1 MSKKLLF
8 IAITCLSVIMP
19 LACSGPDEFKA
30 LNNELDRLDKT
41 LQDAP
46 KYDARKKRCL
56 DSLRLC
62 LSSTPVVDTLRLWKL
77 NMELGNQYH
86 SFCSD
91 SSAMYYHRACQ
102 LTSSGSMTSQNID
115 SRIAMA
121 DAQGAAGLFTLAY
134 SSLSELDTTA
144 LTKDQHIKYAMA
156 ARQLHSYM
164 REYAKGHLDIEAQF
178 SRKDEVFEQYLI
190 NTLPSESPYRRF
202 LSAQQMHR
210 NGDNTNAHK
219 VATTLINKLPENS
232 NLYGMTAYLMAQ
244 ISRSLGNE
252 FEYGKYLILAATSD
266 IKAGVKET
274 MALNALAKWL
284 YNRGAV
290 DRAYTY
296 VNASLQD
303 AVTAN
308 ARMRTVEI
316 ASLLPLIDEAYRKQM
331 ASSRNELM
339 VYLILVVILF
349 IVTGVLLVC
358 VFRNMKR
365 ASLSN
370 KRLAQQ
376 SKRQES
382 YIGHFL
388 GLCSSYSDKLESM
401 RRLVDRKITAGQTD
415 ELLKML
421 KSGKYTDS
429 EKDDFFSI
437 FDETFLDLYP
447 DFLEELNAL
456 LKPDCRL
463 CHKRGEPLST
473 EIRIYAFVRLGV
485 EESVKIARI
494 LHCSVSTIYTYRNRM
509 RGRALDRNTFETE
522 VMNIGNTSPK
532 R

>member
-1 MSKKLLF
+1 MLKKLLF
-8 IAITCLSVIMP
+8 IAIFPLSA
-19 LACSGPDEFKA
+19 LLWTACSEPEEFKA
-30 LNNELDRLDKT
+30 LNDELSKLDNVID
-41 LQDAP
+41 DAP
-46 KYDARKKRCL
+46 KYDARKTRCL
-56 DSLRLC
+56 DSLHIC
-62 LSSTPVVDTLRLWKL
+62 LNAIPPSDTLRQWKL
-77 NMELGNQYH
+77 YMELGDQYRA
-86 SFCSD
+86 FCSD
-91 SSAMYYHRACQ
+91 SSAMYYHRACE
-102 LTSSGSMTSQNID
+102 LSAKHGMTTQNID

-134 SSLSELDTTA
+134 SSLSQLDTTN
-144 LTKDQHIKYAMA
+144 LSDDRLIKYAIA

-164 REYAKGHLDIEAQF
+164 REYAKGHLDMESHF
-178 SRKDEVFEQYLI
+178 SRQDESYENYLI
-190 NTLPSESPYRRF
+190 ANLPAENKYRRF
-202 LSAQQMHR
+202 LYAQQLNR
-210 NGDNTNAHK
+210 NADYTKARK
-219 VATTLINKLPENS
+219 TASKLLKELPENS

-244 ISRSLGNE
+244 ISRNLGNE
-252 FEYGKYLILAATSD
+252 LEYGKYLALAAASD

-274 MALNALAKWL
+274 MALTALAKWL

-290 DRAYTY
+290 DRAYKY
-296 VNASLQD
+296 VNTSLQD
-303 AVTAN
+303 AMAAN
-308 ARMRTVEI
+308 ARMRTVEV

-339 VYLILVVILF
+339 VYLILVIILF
-349 IVTGVLLVC
+349 FATGTLLVC
-358 VFRNMKR
+358 VLRNMKR

-376 SKRQES
+376 SKLQES

-447 DFLEELNAL
+447 NFLEDLNAL
-456 LKPDCRL
+456 LKPECRL
-463 CHKRGEPLST
+463 SHKRGEPLST

-509 RGRALDRNTFETE
+509 RGRALDRNTFETA
-522 VMNIGNTSPK
+522 VMNIGNTP
-532 R
+532 